1 MELLADQIKVGDKVT
16 LNRRSM
22 GIASLTIVTVVK
34 ITPKKKDITVK
45 TGTDTTMTFDAYGSS
60 KSASTYSTGCVW
72 LSLPTD
78 EDYKMIRENAIIR
91 KCGKMFNEM
100 LEAKKIT
107 AEMAEKIFVILANA
121 DKEGEKEKEL

>member
-16 LNRRSM
+16 LHRRSM
-22 GIASLTIVTVVK
+22 GIDSLAIVTVVK
-34 ITPKKKDITVK
+34 ITPKRKEITVK
-45 TGTDTTMTFDAYGSS
+45 TGTDTTMTFDAYGS
-60 KSASTYSTGCVW
+60 KHNTYSYNAGCVW

-107 AEMAEKIFVILANA
+107 AEMAEKIVVILAGV
-121 DKEGEKEKEL
+121 DKEEKEKEL